1 MAWDKLTM
9 SKCDGG
15 MRFWNLYVFSVALL
29 GKQGW
34 RLMSQPDTLVA
45 KLYKAKYYSRY
56 DFLEAKRGSNSSYVW
71 RSLHEARV
79 DLKEGLRWCIV
90 PDDM

>member
-1 MAWDKLTM
+1 M

-15 MRFWNLYVFSVALL
+15 MGFRNLYVFNVALL

-34 RLMSQPDTLVA
+34 RFMSQPDTLVA
-45 KLYKAKYYSRY
+45 KLFKAKYYLKW

-79 DLKEGLRWCIV
+79 VLKEGVRWCIGPGDV
-90 PDDM
+90 SV